1 MTQPIREGFHSLTPH
16 LIVRGAADA
25 IDYYKKAFGAEERG
39 RMPSPDGKAIW
50 HAELRIGDSVLMLND
65 EFPDMG
71 AVSPLTNGGSG
82 VTLHLY
88 VPDADAVFERAVQA
102 GGKVRMPLADQF
114 WGDRYGVIVDP
125 FGHTWA
131 IATHKEDPTEEQ
143 IRERVSKMTR

>member
-1 MTQPIREGFHSLTPH
+1 MTRPIREGFHSLTPH
-16 LIVRGAADA
+16 LIVRGAAEA

-39 RMPSPDGKAIW
+39 RMASPDGKAIW

-102 GGKVRMPLADQF
+102 GGKVKMPLADQF

-125 FGHTWA
+125 FGHKWA